1 MVVMAV
7 KDGMLPR
14 SVSLVAGA
22 EYVTL
27 VIGVV
32 TRCVGGVE
40 GCEVGG
46 SNVRFDI
53 VGGRKLVFC

>member
-1 MVVMAV
+1 MVV

-14 SVSLVAGA
+14 SVPLVTGA

-32 TRCVGGVE
+32 TRCVDSVE
-40 GCEVGG
+40 GCEFGA

-53 VGGRKLVFC
+53 VGGRELGFC